1 MFRIDSE
8 GATVDNKFTEGD
20 PQLGVPATVVSA
32 DWLNSV
38 QEEMSQFIEYVGIA
52 LNKVDDNQ
60 LQAALLEF
68 FLRGGMAS
76 PLSQALANN
85 TGPAD
90 VTGFTYDKTLVKCK
104 IALFTIE
111 RKTDTQNVQESGIL
125 FVTYD
130 SADDVWRPNYLSVD
144 GDADVVFSSVVDLAT
159 DPGGDLSKL
168 QYTTHDLTG
177 ASYTGELRMTSIF
190 EIRA

>member
-8 GATVDNKFTEGD
+8 GSTVDNKFTEGD
-20 PQLGVPATVVSA
+20 PSLGVPATVVSA
-32 DWLNSV
+32 DWLNHV
-38 QEEMSQFIEYVGIA
+38 QEEMAQFIEYVGITLDK
-52 LNKVDDNQ
+52 LNDNQ
-60 LQAALLEF
+60 LQSALIEF
-68 FLRGGMAS
+68 FLRGGMAT
-76 PLSQALANN
+76 PLVQTLANN
-85 TGPAD
+85 TGPSD
-90 VTGFTYDKTLVKCK
+90 VVGFNYDKTLVKCK

-111 RKTDTQNVQESGIL
+111 RKTDSQNVQESGIL

-130 SADDVWRPNYLSVD
+130 SADDEWRPNYLSVE

-168 QYTTHDLTG
+168 QYTTGDLTG
-177 ASYTGELRMTSIF
+177 GSYSGEVRMTSIF

>member
-38 QEEMSQFIEYVGIA
+38 QEEMSQFIEYVGITLDK
-52 LNKVDDNQ
+52 LNDNQ
-60 LQAALLEF
+60 LQSALLEF
-68 FLRGGMAS
+68 FLRGGMAA
-76 PLSQALANN
+76 PLSQTLANN

-90 VTGFTYDKTLVKCK
+90 VVGFTYDKTLVKCK

-111 RKTDTQNVQESGIL
+111 RKTDTQNVQESGLL

-130 SADDVWRPNYLSVD
+130 SADDEWRANYLSVE
-144 GDADVVFSSVVDLAT
+144 GDADVVFSSVVDA
-159 DPGGDLSKL
+159 GDVSKL

-177 ASYTGELRMTSIF
+177 ASYEGELRMTSIF

>member
-32 DWLNSV
+32 DWLNST
-38 QEEMSQFIEYVGIA
+38 QEEIAQFIEYIGA
-52 LNKVDDNQ
+52 TLNKLDDNQ
-60 LQAALLEF
+60 LQSSLIEF
-68 FLRGGMAS
+68 FLRGGSSA
-76 PLSQALANN
+76 PLSQLLANN

-90 VTGFTYDKTLVKCK
+90 VVGFSYDKTLVKCK
-104 IALFTIE
+104 ISLFTIE

-130 SADDVWRPNYLSVD
+130 SADDEWRPNYISVE
-144 GDADVVFSSVVDLAT
+144 GDSGVVFSSVLDAGNV
-159 DPGGDLSKL
+159 SKL
-168 QYTTHDLTG
+168 QYTTDDLTG
-177 ASYTGELRMTSIF
+177 TSYFGELRMTSIF